1 MFMATLKQTNLCIL
15 SNFKIQDGGG
25 VIAHRR
31 LILGNKSK
39 VRAKPFQDLTYYPR
53 MNRID
58 NETVLASKDV
68 VGQGS
73 SLGKLTCRFDTP
85 RWDVDRFLTLP
96 KRCGVES
103 SFDQS
108 QTFRRP
114 KGSSP
119 ALLAF
124 ALFQSRRVFWRLAS
138 PRAPTRAISTAISNV
153 GRMATVSLLSLPCSR
168 TPDR

>member
-1 MFMATLKQTNLCIL
+1 MFYPT
-15 SNFKIQDGGG
+15 SRVRVVGV

-31 LILGNKSK
+31 LILENKSK
-39 VRAKPFQDLTYYPR
+39 VRAKLLQDLTYHHR

-68 VGQGS
+68 VGQG

-114 KGSSP
+114 KSYSP

-124 ALFQSRRVFWRLAS
+124 ALIQSRRVFWRLAS
-138 PRAPTRAISTAISNV
+138 PKAPTRTISTAISNV